1 MGEIEFCIGTQIKKN
16 HQLCIVELNQS
27 KYKNDVLKIYS
38 MENCKPIFTPFES
51 RLKLI
56 KDQYPSSKK
65 QRQKMVEIPYKSRV
79 GNLMYAMVY
88 TQLDIVYVV

>member
-1 MGEIEFCIGTQIKKN
+1 MGEIEFCIGTQTKRN
-16 HQLCIVELNQS
+16 HQLCIVELNQF
-27 KYKNDVLKIYS
+27 KYNNGVIKNYG

-65 QRQKMVEIPYKSRV
+65 QRQKMVEIPYKLKV
-79 GNLMYAMVY
+79 GNFMYAMVY
-88 TQLDIVYVV
+88 TQLGIVYVV